1 MSATKKTRGL
11 GKGLDSIFIDNS
23 AETESG
29 APTMLRIS
37 EIEPRKG
44 QPRKT
49 FDKESLANLADS
61 IAAHG
66 VIQPITVRPQTNGF
80 YQIIAGERR
89 WRAAKMAGLK
99 EVPVIIIDADDQ
111 KTSEIALI
119 ENVQR
124 EDLNPIEEAQA
135 YKTLI
140 EEYGLTQESLSKR
153 VGKSRSAIANSVRL
167 LDLPESVMNMVA
179 SGTLSAGHAK
189 ALLGLTSKADIPYA
203 ADMVVNRGLSVR
215 QTETL
220 VRNINKS
227 NLLEEEPEESQEIK
241 VDYIA
246 SLEKKV
252 TERLGRRVK
261 ISNKGKTKK
270 VELFFE
276 DDKDLEAIIESLCG
290 KEIFND

>member
-23 AETESG
+23 TEGESNS
-29 APTMLRIS
+29 PTMLRIS

-44 QPRKT
+44 QPRKS
-49 FDKESLANLADS
+49 FDQESLANLADS
-61 IAAHG
+61 ISAHG
-66 VIQPITVRPQTNGF
+66 IIQPITVRPQSNGF

-99 EVPVIIIDADDQ
+99 EVPVLIMDADDQ
-111 KTSEIALI
+111 KTSELALI

-124 EDLNPIEEAQA
+124 QDLNPIEEAQG

-140 EEYGLTQESLSKR
+140 EEYGLTQENLSKR
-153 VGKSRSAIANSVRL
+153 VGKSRSAIANSIRL
-167 LDLPESVMNMVA
+167 LDLPESVISMV
-179 SGTLSAGHAK
+179 SQGVLSAGHAK

-227 NLLEEEPEESQEIK
+227 NLLEEESEDVQEIQ

-246 SLEKKV
+246 SLEKRV

-270 VELFFE
+270 VELYFE
-276 DDKDLEAIIESLCG
+276 DDTDLEAIIEKLCG